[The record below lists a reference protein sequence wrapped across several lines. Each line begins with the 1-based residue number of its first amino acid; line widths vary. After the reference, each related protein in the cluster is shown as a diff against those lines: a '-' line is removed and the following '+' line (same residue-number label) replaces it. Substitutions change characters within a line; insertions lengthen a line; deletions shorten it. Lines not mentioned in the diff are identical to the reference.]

1 MLASLAAAG
10 YSRVKMERS
19 TEANPRESAIYRS
32 TNGSID
38 IDRYKRRVRRL
49 RIRWLRLQWY
59 RCIRYVVWLWRRR
72 SLEAELYSLDQ
83 ETLKDIGID
92 RSDIPRLVK
101 TAYFQGKHF
110 P

>member
-1 MLASLAAAG
+1 MPASLAAAG

-19 TEANPRESAIYRS
+19 TEKNSSESAIYRL

-59 RCIRYVVWLWRRR
+59 RCIRYAGWLWRRR

-83 ETLKDIGID
+83 KTLADIGVV

-101 TAYFQGKHF
+101 TAYF
-110 P
+110 